1 MSIES
6 KVWLNDNEWPDIP
19 IDSDA
24 YSHYTHLSEL
34 LEQFAK
40 EYHENQLVKYA
51 TIQKTKFKK
60 FL

>member
-1 MSIES
+1 MSA
-6 KVWLNDNEWPDIP
+6 KKWLDKKEWPDMP

-24 YSHYTHLSEL
+24 YSHYTNLSTL

-40 EYHENQLVKYA
+40 EYHEEQLVKWA
-51 TIQKTKFKK
+51 KIERTRFNK